1 MTLLEYALLALSSLF
16 VIIDP
21 IATVPGIQENPAASW
36 GTNPTGVA

>member
-21 IATVPGIQENPAASW
+21 IATGSGIQENPTASS
-36 GTNPTGVA
+36 GTNPPGVA